1 MLKKTIIKFSL
12 HFVTMEG
19 YEDTAAHIL
28 HARTRGTCGQLH
40 VPSAL
45 TLGNKHQVLNKEE
58 LILKQDAQPLALIL
72 FLFLFHPSRIMGF
85 FSLQ

>member
-19 YEDTAAHIL
+19 SEDTAAHVL
-28 HARTRGTCGQLH
+28 HARTRGARGQLH

-45 TLGNKHQVLNKEE
+45 ALGNKPQVLNKEE
-58 LILKQDAQPLALIL
+58 LILKQDAKPLALMLCL
-72 FLFLFHPSRIMGF
+72 FLFQPSRIMGF